1 MSQIV
6 QWIQDEK
13 KRQIETL
20 QLIAS
25 ENFAADEVLAA
36 QGSVLTNK
44 YAEGYPG
51 RRYYAGCETVD
62 KIELSAIASAKK
74 LFGAGYANVQPHS
87 GSQANAAVYLALLK
101 PGDTILAM
109 SLNAGGHLTHGHA
122 VNMSGVYYNCV
133 GYGLADDHS
142 IDYDEIEALA
152 MKHRPRLMIGGYSAY
167 TKDIEWV
174 RLRQIADKVGAYLL
188 ADVAHIA
195 GLIAVG
201 LMNSP
206 LPHAHVV
213 TSTTH
218 KTLRGPRSGLILAG
232 DDPKIHK
239 ALNRGVFPGTQG
251 GPLMHVIAAKAIAFD
266 AALQPS
272 FKCYQER
279 VLANAKV
286 LAAECMGYG
295 MKLIGHG
302 TENHQVILDLR
313 GDELSGDDYEKM
325 CENVGIIVNKNCV
338 FNDPRPPTKTSGI
351 RMGTPALTTRGFQE
365 ADMSKVAYWLSQV
378 IQHKNQSA
386 ELRNEIQ
393 EFCRAFPLYSE

>member
-1 MSQIV
+1 MNQIQ
-6 QWIQDEK
+6 QWMQDEK
-13 KRQIETL
+13 QRQIETL

-25 ENFAADEVLAA
+25 ENYASDEILAA

-51 RRYYAGCETVD
+51 KRYYAGCEVVD
-62 KIELSAIASAKK
+62 KIENAAISYAKQ

-101 PGDTILAM
+101 PQDTILAM
-109 SLNAGGHLTHGHA
+109 SLDAGGHLTHGHF

-142 IDYDEIEALA
+142 IDYDEIESLA
-152 MKHRPRLMIGGYSAY
+152 KEHKPKLLIGGYSAY
-167 TKDIEWV
+167 TKDIDWS
-174 RLRQIADKVGAYLL
+174 RLREIADSVGAYLH

-195 GLIAVG
+195 GMIAAG

-206 LPHAHVV
+206 FPHAHVV

-218 KTLRGPRSGLILAG
+218 KTLRGPRSGIILAG
-232 DDPKIHK
+232 DDPKLHK
-239 ALNRGVFPGTQG
+239 ALNRAVFPGTQG
-251 GPLMHVIAAKAIAFD
+251 GPLMHVVAAKAIAFE

-272 FKCYQER
+272 FRQYQEK
-279 VLANAKV
+279 VLANAKA
-286 LAAECMGYG
+286 LASECMRHG

-313 GDELSGDDYEKM
+313 GDDLSGDDYEKM
-325 CENVGIIVNKNCV
+325 CEKVGIIVNKNCV
-338 FNDPRPPTKTSGI
+338 FKDPRPPTKTSGI
-351 RMGTPALTTRGFQE
+351 RMGTPALTTRGFDQQ
-365 ADMSKVAYWLSQV
+365 DMAKVASWLSQV
-378 IQHKNQSA
+378 ILQKNQSS
-386 ELRNEIQ
+386 ELRDEITK
-393 EFCRAFPLYSE
+393 FCRTFPLYS